1 MFNTPK
7 MGIPWMSEFE
17 DPFIVTDQA
26 KAAAVDN
33 WLQAIYESTSYGV
46 NTTGPV
52 DVDTSANTVTWHNPI
67 IVASAQT
74 GGVLRVLANTHACAD
89 GEVLYIEAPA
99 RPLPV
104 GMTDVPMLNGPALG
118 VSQTAIV
125 IGRRYGGDFYFANRA
140 VEANYHY
147 FGESSFCELKEE
159 QPAATDA
166 GDFNSGSWVVRALN
180 SQQAG
185 QGDDIAFT
193 APPTVELQK
202 GTYFVEASAPA
213 YRVDKHQTRLRDI
226 TTGTTLLQGSTE
238 MCGASTGLFIDVYV
252 QTRSFVSGYID
263 LRDVTEVQLQ
273 HRCFQ
278 TRLVDG
284 LGLGVWGPGDDFGE
298 TECFAKMRIKRVR

>member
-7 MGIPWMSEFE
+7 MNIPWMSEFE

-26 KAAAVDN
+26 KAAAIDN

-46 NTTGPV
+46 DTTGPV
-52 DVDTSANTVTWHNPI
+52 DVDASANTVTWHNPI
-67 IVASAQT
+67 TIVSAQS
-74 GGVLRVLANTHACAD
+74 GGVLRALPNTHACLD
-89 GEVLYIEAPA
+89 GEVLYVEAPA

-104 GMTDVPMLNGPALG
+104 GVTNVTMQNGPALG

-125 IGRRYGGDFYFANRA
+125 VGRRYGNDFYFTNRA

-147 FGESSFCELKEE
+147 FGESSYCELKEE
-159 QPAATDA
+159 HPAATDA
-166 GDFNSGSWVVRALN
+166 GDFNSGSWVVRNLN
-180 SQQAG
+180 TQQAG

-193 APPTVELQK
+193 APPTVEVQK

-213 YRVDKHQTRLRDI
+213 YRVDKHQARLRDI

-238 MCGASTGLFIDVYV
+238 ICGKSTGLAIDVYV
-252 QTRSFVSGYID
+252 QTRSFVSGYVE
-263 LRDVTEVQLQ
+263 LTDVTELQLQ
-273 HRCFQ
+273 HRCFT

-284 LGLGVWGPGDDFGE
+284 LGLGVWGAGDDFGE
-298 TECFAKMRIKRVR
+298 TECFAKMRIKRIR